1 MEATKLF
8 TKTQKTDPKGEVS
21 LNAKLL
27 MKAGF
32 IDKLGAGIY
41 TYLPLGLRVI
51 RKIEKIIRS
60 ELNKIGAEELLM
72 PGLNPKTNWE
82 KTGRWNVPEMYKI
95 LDEEYGLGWTH
106 EEIITPLAKR
116 FLNSEKDFPK
126 YLYQIQ
132 TKYRNEPRAKSGILR
147 GREFIMNDM
156 YSFHLSEED
165 LNLFYEKV
173 KEAYFKIYERCG
185 LKDYTYFT
193 LADGG
198 AFTKGFSHEFQ
209 TLTEAGEDIIYI
221 CEKCNFAL
229 NREVEHTK
237 CPSCGGEVFKE
248 RKSIEVG
255 NIFKLGEK
263 YAEAFDFKINNKN
276 IIMGCYGIGVSRLLG
291 TIVEVFNDEKGMI
304 FPKEVAPYDIYL
316 VDIKGGEKA
325 KQFYKALEYKGY
337 EVIFD
342 NREKTPG
349 EKFSDADLIGIP
361 TRIII
366 SEKTLKEDSVEIKKR
381 KEDKGVLVKIKEV
394 FKYLEEC

>member
-1 MEATKLF
+1 MEAKKLF

-27 MKAGF
+27 IKAGF
-32 IDKLGAGIY
+32 IDKLGAGVY

-72 PGLNPKTNWE
+72 PGLGSKNNWE
-82 KTGRWNVPEMYKI
+82 KTGRWNIPEMYKI
-95 LDEEYGLGWTH
+95 LDEDYGLNWTH

-147 GREFIMNDM
+147 GREFTMNDM
-156 YSFHLSEED
+156 YSFHLNEED
-165 LNLFYEKV
+165 LDLFYEKV

-185 LKDYTYFT
+185 LKELTYFT

-209 TLTEAGEDIIYI
+209 TLTESGEDIIYI

-229 NREVEHTK
+229 NREVEHIK
-237 CPSCGGEVFKE
+237 CPFCGGEVFKE
-248 RKSIEVG
+248 RKAIEVG

-325 KQFYKALEYKGY
+325 EQLYKALEYKGY
-337 EVIFD
+337 DVIFD

-349 EKFSDADLIGIP
+349 EKFSDADLMGIP
-361 TRIII
+361 IRIVV

-394 FKYLEEC
+394 VKYLEEC